1 MILKKINYKEFS
13 PEDQKN
19 NYWELGGLVLG
30 ATNLI
35 VGKNA
40 SGKTRTLNLM
50 QGLAL
55 IINSTRNVQNSYF
68 EAVFVMDD
76 KKELKYNL
84 EISLGKITKELI
96 VVDGEI
102 KLKRNTKETIL
113 MSATT
118 GNITIQPPD
127 DKLVLHVRRDKV
139 EYPFFEDLY
148 VWASTVRGYKFAN
161 YDPSLLE
168 IPSSHTGVMQSLNMA
183 PFMFD
188 KLSPE
193 SIQEVIKDFNSIG
206 YDAEEATL
214 AKVGNTPLGLKLI
227 SIKEKG
233 VRYPIQQTGL
243 SNGMMRAFALL
254 VLVQYLLDEEKGQK
268 HLVLVDD
275 FGEGLDYERARGLA
289 KIIFNKMDCDNIQFV
304 ATSNH
309 ELLMNVVDIKNW
321 NILERDGTKVF
332 ALNYE
337 NSKEIFDEFE
347 LTGLNNF
354 DLLSSSYLNKRSS

>member
-102 KLKRNTKETIL
+102 QADVAVLPELINMSFSFSELRNGANVLIFPDL
-113 MSATT
+113 QS
-118 GNITIQPPD
+118 GNISY
-127 DKLVLHVRRDKV
+127 KLMK
-139 EYPFFEDLY
+139 
-148 VWASTVRGYKFAN
+148 
-161 YDPSLLE
+161 
-168 IPSSHTGVMQSLNMA
+168 
-183 PFMFD
+183 
-188 KLSPE
+188 
-193 SIQEVIKDFNSIG
+193 SIG
-206 YDAEEATL
+206 QAE
-214 AKVGNTPLGLKLI
+214 
-227 SIKEKG
+227 
-233 VRYPIQQTGL
+233 
-243 SNGMMRAFALL
+243 
-254 VLVQYLLDEEKGQK
+254 
-268 HLVLVDD
+268 
-275 FGEGLDYERARGLA
+275 
-289 KIIFNKMDCDNIQFV
+289 
-304 ATSNH
+304 
-309 ELLMNVVDIKNW
+309 
-321 NILERDGTKVF
+321 
-332 ALNYE
+332 
-337 NSKEIFDEFE
+337 
-347 LTGLNNF
+347 
-354 DLLSSSYLNKRSS
+354 

>member
-1 MILKKINYKEFS
+1 GEPKE
-13 PEDQKN
+13 
-19 NYWELGGLVLG
+19 
-30 ATNLI
+30 A
-35 VGKNA
+35 
-40 SGKTRTLNLM
+40 
-50 QGLAL
+50 
-55 IINSTRNVQNSYF
+55 
-68 EAVFVMDD
+68 
-76 KKELKYNL
+76 
-84 EISLGKITKELI
+84 
-96 VVDGEI
+96 
-102 KLKRNTKETIL
+102 
-113 MSATT
+113 
-118 GNITIQPPD
+118 
-127 DKLVLHVRRDKV
+127 
-139 EYPFFEDLY
+139 FFEDLY